1 MAQPYPGPLG
11 SPHGF
16 TPPPKKTMSTGL
28 IVALVIGG
36 VVSLSI
42 IGVVVLGILGAL
54 GIAGTRSYLKNAK
67 TSEAKNTINGISRAV
82 QRAYDREEWDEAT
95 GTAVHRLCGSAQPVP
110 TDVPAGKKYQPYT
123 DGGRD
128 FGAGDEK
135 TGWKCLKFTIT
146 SPIYYR
152 FDYRVGSGYK
162 GPARGGP
169 DPGPD
174 GFEISAEGDLD
185 ADGKTSLFTLTG
197 KVDKARQTLTVDKEV
212 YIVDGDE

>member
-1 MAQPYPGPLG
+1 
-11 SPHGF
+11 
-16 TPPPKKTMSTGL
+16 MSTGL
-28 IVALVIGG
+28 IVGLVIG
-36 VVSLSI
+36 
-42 IGVVVLGILGAL
+42 GVVVLGILAIVVL
-54 GIAGTRSYLKNAK
+54 GVLASMGIYGTRKYLQNAK
-67 TSEAKNTINGISRAV
+67 TSEAKNTIGGISRAA
-82 QRAYDREEWDEAT
+82 QQAYDREELDEST
-95 GTAVHRLCGSAQPVP
+95 NTTKHRLCGSAQAVP

-128 FGAGDEK
+128 FDSGDAN

-152 FDYRVGSGYK
+152 YDYRIGSGYK

-197 KVDKARQTLTVDKEV
+197 KIDKARQTLTVDKDV
-212 YIVDGDE
+212 FVVDGDE